1 MADFVEDVLRP
12 VVVSLTLRSF
22 HSLVGSKTE
31 QDVWMVR
38 GGPGS
43 EHGPSSG
50 GLLCP
55 VVRAVP
61 AAGPGVEAP
70 GQAGAAHA
78 RGHRGQG
85 TAWLPPLL
93 LLILL
98 PTGGLHGGA
107 GPLPPA
113 RSDRLPHPQ
122 DLPPGQQGQRPAP
135 ALLRG
140 EQGRRLP
147 ALLAAPATPLGSGE
161 RHPVPVPA
169 QRDRLLPLAGPVLR
183 PVVRPLHQICPVI

>member
-70 GQAGAAHA
+70 GQAGPAHA
-78 RGHRGQG
+78 GGHRGQG

-93 LLILL
+93 LGEGDNLKKYE
-98 PTGGLHGGA
+98 
-107 GPLPPA
+107 PPK
-113 RSDRLPHPQ
+113 LFEPWN
-122 DLPPGQQGQRPAP
+122 L
-135 ALLRG
+135 
-140 EQGRRLP
+140 
-147 ALLAAPATPLGSGE
+147 TTKIE
-161 RHPVPVPA
+161 RF
-169 QRDRLLPLAGPVLR
+169 
-183 PVVRPLHQICPVI
+183 